1 MYRNTT
7 YNGWT
12 NYATWRVN
20 LELIDDIQDK
30 QTFFGIN
37 EYTETCDLAKTIEE
51 YVEECLSND
60 MPNELTLSY
69 AMAFVS
75 DVNYYEIAQHLL
87 DEVIEDTDYKTFNE
101 APYGEE

>member
-1 MYRNTT
+1 MTNTT

-30 QTFFGIN
+30 ETFFGIS
-37 EYTETCDLAKTIEE
+37 EYTEAYELAKYIEQ

-69 AMAFVS
+69 AMAFIAE
-75 DVNYYEIAQHLL
+75 VNWYEIAQHLIE
-87 DEVIEDTDYKTFNE
+87 EVTYENQ
-101 APYGEE
+101 

>member
-1 MYRNTT
+1 MNTNT

-12 NYATWRVN
+12 NYATWRIN
-20 LELIDDIQDK
+20 LELIVDIQDK
-30 QTFFGIN
+30 ETFFGIT
-37 EYTETCDLAKTIEE
+37 EYTEAYELAKHIEE

-75 DVNYYEIAQHLL
+75 DVNYYEIAQHLIEE
-87 DEVIEDTDYKTFNE
+87 EVANE
-101 APYGEE
+101 NQ

>member
-1 MYRNTT
+1 MSTNT

-30 QTFFGIN
+30 ETFFGIS
-37 EYTETCDLAKTIEE
+37 EYSEAYELAKYIEQ

-69 AMAFVS
+69 AMAFIAE
-75 DVNYYEIAQHLL
+75 VNWYEIAQHLIE
-87 DEVIEDTDYKTFNE
+87 EVTYENQ
-101 APYGEE
+101 

>member
-1 MYRNTT
+1 MTNTT

-30 QTFFGIN
+30 ETFFGIS
-37 EYTETCDLAKTIEE
+37 EYTEVYELAKHIEE
-51 YVEECLSND
+51 YVEECLSSD

-69 AMAFVS
+69 AMAFIS
-75 DVNYYEIAQHLL
+75 DVNYYEIAQHLIE
-87 DEVIEDTDYKTFNE
+87 EVTYENQ
-101 APYGEE
+101 

>member
-1 MYRNTT
+1 MNTNT

-20 LELIDDIQDK
+20 LELIDDMQDK
-30 QTFFGIN
+30 ETFFGIS
-37 EYTETCDLAKTIEE
+37 EYTEAYQLAKYIEQ

-75 DVNYYEIAQHLL
+75 DVNYYEIAQHLIE
-87 DEVIEDTDYKTFNE
+87 EVTYENQ
-101 APYGEE
+101 

>member
-1 MYRNTT
+1 MSNAT

-30 QTFFGIN
+30 ETFFGIS
-37 EYTETCDLAKTIEE
+37 EYTEAYELAKYIEQ

-69 AMAFVS
+69 AMAFIAE
-75 DVNYYEIAQHLL
+75 VNWYEIAQHLIE
-87 DEVIEDTDYKTFNE
+87 EVTYENQ
-101 APYGEE
+101 

>member
-1 MYRNTT
+1 MSNTT

-30 QTFFGIN
+30 ETFFGIS
-37 EYTETCDLAKTIEE
+37 EYTEAYELAKYIEQ

-69 AMAFVS
+69 AMAFIAE
-75 DVNYYEIAQHLL
+75 VNWYEIAQHL
-87 DEVIEDTDYKTFNE
+87 IEDVTYENQ
-101 APYGEE
+101 